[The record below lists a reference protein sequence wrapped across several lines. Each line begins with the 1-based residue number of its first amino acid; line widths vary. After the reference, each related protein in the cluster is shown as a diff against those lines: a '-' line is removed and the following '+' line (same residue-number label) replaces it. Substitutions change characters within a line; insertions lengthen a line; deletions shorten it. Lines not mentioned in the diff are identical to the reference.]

1 MSIPSHLINWKNVCK
16 LYANF
21 VTMQPTFK
29 IVLDKRRPKKE
40 GLYPVKIRVTLNRVQ
55 KYYPIGMN
63 LIESDFERIQNSS
76 VRKELRVLKSKIIE
90 WESKATDVMNS
101 LSPFSFEEF
110 KFRIY
115 NNTSTTIPDP
125 YALFDQKIRSLD
137 EKGKVSTRNIYNEA
151 KNSLK
156 NYKPMVSLVDITS
169 DFLDK
174 YEASMLESGR
184 SITTISM
191 YVRCLRSIYN
201 EAIDDRLI
209 DRKYYPFGKK
219 KFQPKAPKN
228 IKKALTI
235 QQIKSIIDYEVTED
249 TYQQLAK
256 DMWLLS
262 YYCNG
267 MNMKDILNLRFKNLQ
282 GDSIHYERQKTAST
296 NHSSKPIIV
305 SLIPE
310 AINIIKR
317 WKSKY
322 PKPDGYV
329 FDVFKI
335 NMSAEQKQRVKH
347 QFIKTVNKYMK
358 RIGEEIGYD
367 KPLTTYAAR
376 HSYATILKRSGA
388 PLGFISEAL
397 GHKSLQTT
405 EAYLDSFED
414 ETRRKY
420 AEMLVPK

>member
-1 MSIPSHLINWKNVCK
+1 
-16 LYANF
+16 
-21 VTMQPTFK
+21 MQPTYK
-29 IVLDKRRPKKE
+29 IILDKRRPKKD
-40 GLYPVKIRVTLNRVQ
+40 GLYPVKIRVTLNRIQ
-55 KYYPIGMN
+55 KYYPIGID

-76 VRKELRVLKSKIIE
+76 VRKELRVIKNKIIK
-90 WESKATDVMNS
+90 WESKANNVLES

-110 KFRIY
+110 KLKLYEESSIV
-115 NNTSTTIPDP
+115 IPDL
-125 YALFDQKIRSLD
+125 YALFDFKINLLQ

-151 KNSLK
+151 KNSFK
-156 NYKPMVSLVDITS
+156 NFKSKVSLVEITPG
-169 DFLDK
+169 FLER
-174 YEASMLESGR
+174 YEANMLESGR

-191 YVRCLRSIYN
+191 YIRCLRSIYN
-201 EAIDDRLI
+201 EAIDDGLVN
-209 DRKYYPFGKK
+209 RKHYPFGKK

-235 QQIKSIIDYEVTED
+235 QQIKSIIEYEVVEGTN
-249 TYQQLAK
+249 QQLAK

-267 MNMKDILNLRFKNLQ
+267 MNIKDILNLKFRDLQ
-282 GDSIHYERQKTAST
+282 GGSIHYERQKTAST
-296 NHSSKPIIV
+296 NQSSKPIIV
-305 SLIPE
+305 TLIPE
-310 AINIIKR
+310 AVEIVDR
-317 WKSKY
+317 WKNKKTSL
-322 PKPDGYV
+322 DDFV
-329 FDVFKI
+329 FDIYKHD
-335 NMSAEQKQRVKH
+335 MTAETKQQVKH

-358 RIGEEIGYD
+358 RIGAKIGYD

>member
-1 MSIPSHLINWKNVCK
+1 
-16 LYANF
+16 
-21 VTMQPTFK
+21 
-29 IVLDKRRPKKE
+29 
-40 GLYPVKIRVTLNRVQ
+40 
-55 KYYPIGMN
+55 
-63 LIESDFERIQNSS
+63 
-76 VRKELRVLKSKIIE
+76 
-90 WESKATDVMNS
+90 
-101 LSPFSFEEF
+101 
-110 KFRIY
+110 
-115 NNTSTTIPDP
+115 
-125 YALFDQKIRSLD
+125 
-137 EKGKVSTRNIYNEA
+137 
-151 KNSLK
+151 
-156 NYKPMVSLVDITS
+156 
-169 DFLDK
+169 
-174 YEASMLESGR
+174 
-184 SITTISM
+184 M

-209 DRKYYPFGKK
+209 DRKYYPFGRK
-219 KFQPKAPKN
+219 KFQPKAPRN

-235 QQIKSIIDYEVTED
+235 QQIKSIIEYEVVESSN
-249 TYQQLAK
+249 QQLAK

-267 MNMKDILNLRFKNLQ
+267 MNMNDILNLRFKNLQ

-305 SLIPE
+305 TLIPE
-310 AINIIKR
+310 AKEIMNR
-317 WKSKY
+317 WRRKNSKS
-322 PKPDGYV
+322 DDYV
-329 FDVFKI
+329 FDVYKDY
-335 NMSAEQKQRVKH
+335 MSAETKQKVKH

-388 PLGFISEAL
+388 PLGFISESL

-405 EAYLDSFED
+405 EAYFDSFED

>member
-1 MSIPSHLINWKNVCK
+1 
-16 LYANF
+16 
-21 VTMQPTFK
+21 MQPTFK
-29 IVLDKRRPKKE
+29 IILDKRRSKKD

-55 KYYPIGMN
+55 KYYPIGMD
-63 LIESDFERIQNSS
+63 ISDSDFERIQNSS
-76 VRKELRVLKSKIIE
+76 VRKELRILKSKIIK
-90 WESKATDVMNS
+90 WESKANTVLDS

-110 KFRIY
+110 KLKLFE
-115 NNTSTTIPDP
+115 NSTTVIPDI
-125 YALFDQKIRSLD
+125 YTLFDQKISSLK
-137 EKGKVSTRNIYNEA
+137 EKGKISTRNIYNEA
-151 KNSLK
+151 KNSFK
-156 NYKPMVSLVDITS
+156 NFKSKVSLVDVTS
-169 DFLDK
+169 EFLEK
-174 YEASMLESGR
+174 YEASMLESGK

-191 YVRCLRSIYN
+191 YIRTLRAIYN
-201 EAIDDRLI
+201 EAIDDGII
-209 DRKYYPFGKK
+209 DRKYYPFGRK

-235 QQIKSIIDYEVTED
+235 QQIKCIIDFEVVEGST
-249 TYQQLAK
+249 QHLAK

-296 NHSSKPIIV
+296 NQSPKPIIV
-305 SLIPE
+305 TLIPE
-310 AINIIKR
+310 ALEIIDR
-317 WKSKY
+317 WKNKNSHQ
-322 PKPDGYV
+322 DTFV
-329 FDVFKI
+329 FEVYKSEM
-335 NMSAEQKQRVKH
+335 NAEEKQQVKH

-358 RIGEEIGYD
+358 RIGADIGYD

-397 GHKSLQTT
+397 GHNSLQTT

-420 AEMLVPK
+420 AKMLVPS

>member
-1 MSIPSHLINWKNVCK
+1 
-16 LYANF
+16 
-21 VTMQPTFK
+21 MQPTFK
-29 IVLDKRRPKKE
+29 IILDKRRPKKD
-40 GLYPVKIRVTLNRVQ
+40 GLYPVKIRVTLNRIQ
-55 KYYPIGMN
+55 KYYPVGMD
-63 LIESDFERIQNSS
+63 LIESDFDRIQNSS
-76 VRKELRVLKSKIIE
+76 VRKELRIHKNKIID
-90 WESKATDVMNS
+90 WESKAKNILDK

-110 KFRIY
+110 KIKLFE
-115 NNTSTTIPDP
+115 NTATSISDM
-125 YALFDQKIRSLD
+125 YSLFDNKIRSLN
-137 EKGKVSTRNIYNEA
+137 EKGKVSTRNIYHEA
-151 KNSLK
+151 KNSFKSLK
-156 NYKPMVSLVDITS
+156 SKVVLIDITPE
-169 DFLDK
+169 FLER
-174 YEASMLESGR
+174 YEASMIEIGR

-191 YVRCLRSIYN
+191 YIRCLRSIYN
-201 EAIDDRLI
+201 EAIDNGLI

-235 QQIKSIIDYEVTED
+235 HQIKSIIEYEVAEGTN
-249 TYQQLAK
+249 QQLAK

-267 MNMKDILNLRFKNLQ
+267 MNMKDILNLKFRDLQ
-282 GDSIHYERQKTAST
+282 GGSIHYVRQKTAST
-296 NHSSKPIIV
+296 NQSSKPIIV
-305 SLIPE
+305 TLIPE
-310 AINIIKR
+310 AVEIIDR
-317 WKSKY
+317 WKNKKTSL
-322 PKPDGYV
+322 DDFV
-329 FDVFKI
+329 FDVYKHD
-335 NMSAEQKQRVKH
+335 MTAETKQQVKH

-358 RIGEEIGYD
+358 RIGTEIGYD

-405 EAYLDSFED
+405 ETYLDSFED

>member
-1 MSIPSHLINWKNVCK
+1 MQIFKI
-16 LYANF
+16 
-21 VTMQPTFK
+21 MQPTFK
-29 IVLDKRRPKKE
+29 IILDKRRSKKD
-40 GLYPVKIRVTLNRVQ
+40 GLYPVKIRVTLNRIQ
-55 KYYPIGMN
+55 KYYPMGID
-63 LIESDFERIQNSS
+63 LVESDFERIQNSS
-76 VRKELRVLKSKIIE
+76 VRKELRVIKNKIIK
-90 WESKATDVMNS
+90 WESKANTTLES

-110 KFRIY
+110 RLNLY
-115 NNTSTTIPDP
+115 ENSSTAIPDLFT
-125 YALFDQKIRSLD
+125 LFDRKIKLLHD
-137 EKGKVSTRNIYNEA
+137 KGKISTRNIYHEA
-151 KNSLK
+151 KNSFK
-156 NYKPMVSLVDITS
+156 NFKSKVSLVDIRS
-169 DFLDK
+169 DFLEK
-174 YEASMLESGR
+174 YESSMLGNGK

-191 YVRCLRSIYN
+191 YIRCLRSIYN
-201 EAIDDRLI
+201 EAIDEGLI
-209 DRKYYPFGKK
+209 DRKYYPFGRK

-235 QQIKSIIDYEVTED
+235 MQIKRIIDFEVEEGSN
-249 TYQQLAK
+249 QHMAK
-256 DMWLLS
+256 YMWLLS

-267 MNMKDILNLRFKNLQ
+267 MNMKDILNLRFKNLE
-282 GDSIHYERQKTAST
+282 GNSIHYQRQKTAST

-310 AINIIKR
+310 ASDIINR
-317 WKSKY
+317 WKNKY
-322 PKPDGYV
+322 SQPESYV
-329 FDVFKI
+329 FDIYKDY
-335 NMSAEQKQRVKH
+335 MSAEKKQKIKQ

>member
-1 MSIPSHLINWKNVCK
+1 V
-16 LYANF
+16 
-21 VTMQPTFK
+21 
-29 IVLDKRRPKKE
+29 
-40 GLYPVKIRVTLNRVQ
+40 
-55 KYYPIGMN
+55 
-63 LIESDFERIQNSS
+63 
-76 VRKELRVLKSKIIE
+76 
-90 WESKATDVMNS
+90 
-101 LSPFSFEEF
+101 
-110 KFRIY
+110 
-115 NNTSTTIPDP
+115 IPDL
-125 YALFDQKIRSLD
+125 YALFDFKINLLQ

-151 KNSLK
+151 KNSFK
-156 NYKPMVSLVDITS
+156 NFKSKVSLVEITPG
-169 DFLDK
+169 FLER
-174 YEASMLESGR
+174 YEANMLESGR

-191 YVRCLRSIYN
+191 YIRCLRSIYN
-201 EAIDDRLI
+201 EAIDDGLVN
-209 DRKYYPFGKK
+209 RKHYPFGKK

-235 QQIKSIIDYEVTED
+235 QQIKSIIEYEVVEGTN
-249 TYQQLAK
+249 QQLAK

-267 MNMKDILNLRFKNLQ
+267 MNIKDILNLKFRDLQ
-282 GDSIHYERQKTAST
+282 GGSIHYERQKTAST
-296 NHSSKPIIV
+296 NQSSKPIIV
-305 SLIPE
+305 TLIPE
-310 AINIIKR
+310 AVEIVDR
-317 WKSKY
+317 WKNKKTSL
-322 PKPDGYV
+322 DDFV
-329 FDVFKI
+329 FDIYKHD
-335 NMSAEQKQRVKH
+335 MTAETKQQVKH

-358 RIGEEIGYD
+358 RIGAKIGYD